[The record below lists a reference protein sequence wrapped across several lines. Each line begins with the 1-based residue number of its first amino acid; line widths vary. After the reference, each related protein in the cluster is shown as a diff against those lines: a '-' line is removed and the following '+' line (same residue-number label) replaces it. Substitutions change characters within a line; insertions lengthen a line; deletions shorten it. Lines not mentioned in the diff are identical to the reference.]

1 MKIVQVLMNYYPSI
15 GGTQI
20 LFKNIS
26 EKCVSD
32 YGDEV
37 EVFTTNSYYGPE
49 KKQFKSIEPEIENIN
64 GVKVYRFSFYRFHLF
79 FIRKLAKIIAY
90 ITQQTPYG
98 LLRFL
103 HGPWSPSLKKAITNT
118 DADIIVASSSHY
130 LYILYSLWRNK
141 INNPKP
147 FVIQGAVHFY
157 LNSAVPIF
165 ANKTLEAIKKC
176 EYYISNT
183 DYEKQRLIE
192 LGVDAEKIV
201 TVGVGVEMKSF
212 ENGDRNYFRQ
222 QLNIKDDEILIAY
235 VGRIESTKSIGVL
248 IDAMQLVL
256 KENNK
261 IKLAIAGYAN
271 NYLDVLINKLNQ
283 FSNEQK
289 QSIHFLTNISAD
301 RKNDLYYAMDIL
313 CLPSISES
321 FGMVF
326 LEAWSC
332 KKPVIGTSIGAVK
345 CVVNDGV
352 DGLLA
357 IPGNVKDLAE
367 KILQLSSDTALQQT
381 FGINGFNKTKELY
394 TWEVITK
401 KYHETY
407 AKAIE
412 KFKNGKN

>member
-1 MKIVQVLMNYYPSI
+1 MKIVQVLMNYYPSV

-37 EVFTTNSYYGPE
+37 EVFTTNSFYGPE
-49 KKQFKSIEPEIENIN
+49 KKQFKLIDQAFENIN

-79 FIRKLAKIIAY
+79 FIRKLAKVIAY

-98 LLRFL
+98 LLRFM
-103 HGPWSPSLKKAITNT
+103 HGPWSPSLKKAITNA

-141 INNPKP
+141 ISNPKP

-157 LNSAVPIF
+157 LNRAVPIF
-165 ANKTLEAIKKC
+165 ANKTLEAIKRC

-192 LGVDAEKIV
+192 LGVDAEKII

-235 VGRIESTKSIGVL
+235 VGRIESTKSIDIL
-248 IDAMQLVL
+248 LKAMPLVL
-256 KENNK
+256 AQNKK
-261 IKLAIAGYAN
+261 IKLVIAGYAN
-271 NYLDVLINKLNQ
+271 TYLEVLRNMLNN
-283 FSNEQK
+283 FSQEQ
-289 QSIHFLTNISAD
+289 QEAIHILTNISAE

-345 CVVNDGV
+345 CVVNDGI

-367 KILQLSSDTALQQT
+367 KILQLSSDKQLQQN

-401 KYHETY
+401 KYRDTY
-407 AKAIE
+407 IKAIE
-412 KFKNGKN
+412 KFKATKN